1 MLLRR
6 LAQIGSTVLYNAN
19 IISDIP
25 SKYIGSSLCVPGMNC
40 MYCPAAVTGCPLG
53 MAQRI
58 FSGGLKSIPLGVIAC
73 LLLFGLLFG
82 RLVCGWLCPFGL
94 LQDLLDKAPLPKI
107 KKNRWS
113 QRLSYLKYVI
123 GIVFVIALPL
133 LYFYTGNKQ
142 VHAFCQNL
150 CPVNALTMEL
160 FTISYGSFSL
170 STLLH
175 GGGLVLLL
183 VLFSGLFIF
192 RPYCRF
198 LCPLGAFYG
207 LFHRYAL
214 FSVKLDESKCR
225 HCGACMRVCPMD
237 CQKVGDRE
245 CISCGACANA
255 CKFDAIRLC
264 GTFAKNGRY
273 QAEVS

>member
-6 LAQIGSTVLYNAN
+6 LAQLGSAILYNAN

-25 SKYIGSSLCVPGMNC
+25 AKYINSGLCVPGMNC

-58 FSGGLKSIPLGVIAC
+58 FSGGLRSIPLGIVAC

-94 LQDLLDKAPLPKI
+94 LQDLLDKAPFPKI
-107 KKNRWS
+107 KKSRWTR
-113 QRLSYLKYVI
+113 RLSYLKYII
-123 GIVFVIALPL
+123 GIVFVIVLPL
-133 LYFYTGNKQ
+133 LYFYASNKQ
-142 VHAFCQNL
+142 VQAFCQNL

-175 GGGLVLLL
+175 GGGLVLLP
-183 VLFSGLFIF
+183 VLLSGLFIF

-207 LFHRYAL
+207 LFNRYAL
-214 FSVKLDESKCR
+214 LSVKLDEAKCR

-245 CISCGACANA
+245 CISCGNCINA
-255 CKFDAIRLC
+255 CKFGAICSGAAL
-264 GTFAKNGRY
+264 GKVGKEQVKAH
-273 QAEVS
+273 